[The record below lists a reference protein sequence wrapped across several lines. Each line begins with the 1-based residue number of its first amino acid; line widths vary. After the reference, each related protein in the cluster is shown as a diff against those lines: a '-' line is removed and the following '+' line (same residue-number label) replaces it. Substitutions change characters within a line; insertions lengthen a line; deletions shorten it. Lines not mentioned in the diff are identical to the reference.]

1 MLLGA
6 ARRSSTLT
14 SCVRN
19 TQPPCF
25 SEGVGQ
31 VKGRRVE
38 MAKCR
43 VRQSLSATQ
52 VSCARVVV
60 PPAAPHFR
68 LVASPSRRRPPSES
82 ITLVNSRPRTGT
94 RVHDPTALRCPSAE
108 ATSTRRCPCPL
119 SVCPPPRRRRVL
131 WQVQITRPSQVAA
144 RYPLMHGHEHGSSSI
159 LLTSGAGF
167 HSFSLVLVSARQQS
181 CLPPRVHA
189 KHAAASGSASYPTQ
203 VCTHACHGV
212 DR

>member
-19 TQPPCF
+19 TQPPSF
-25 SEGVGQ
+25 FLRSWSSQGRKREGCEREGN
-31 VKGRRVE
+31 GE
-38 MAKCR
+38 MPREAVAC
-43 VRQSLSATQ
+43 
-52 VSCARVVV
+52 VVV

-82 ITLVNSRPRTGT
+82 ITPVNSRPRTGT
-94 RVHDPTALRCPSAE
+94 RVHDPTALRCPSDE